1 MERIASSCSCHKL
14 NLVGII
20 GQGPVEISS
29 FTRQA
34 ASGMREGIGNGA
46 GGFRLSQHL
55 LDQAGSG
62 LRLGRDLADV
72 RVRVNCAIAA
82 HRRAQTLAAKPFAT
96 FSRKPA
102 STRQDV
108 RKAIEPVAQNLLFS
122 IDDDTGRT
130 IVKVVDAQTDEV
142 IRQMPSEEVLAISK
156 AIDKLK
162 GVLIQQKA

>member
-1 MERIASSCSCHKL
+1 MTPQRAGASDTPPEAAAVNELRSTQRPEKAG
-14 NLVGII
+14 N
-20 GQGPVEISS
+20 
-29 FTRQA
+29 QA
-34 ASGMREGIGNGA
+34 AEPDRET
-46 GGFRLSQHL
+46 L
-55 LDQAGSG
+55 LQA
-62 LRLGRDLADV
+62 V
-72 RVRVNCAIAA
+72 E
-82 HRRAQTLAAKPFAT
+82 
-96 FSRKPA
+96 
-102 STRQDV
+102 DV

>member
-1 MERIASSCSCHKL
+1 MSIQNIPSSGAAMDTQFARMASQQAVTPQRAGAGDTPPETAAVNEL
-14 NLVGII
+14 RATQRPEQAGNLVDAEPDRETLL
-20 GQGPVEISS
+20 QAVE
-29 FTRQA
+29 
-34 ASGMREGIGNGA
+34 
-46 GGFRLSQHL
+46 
-55 LDQAGSG
+55 
-62 LRLGRDLADV
+62 
-72 RVRVNCAIAA
+72 
-82 HRRAQTLAAKPFAT
+82 
-96 FSRKPA
+96 
-102 STRQDV
+102 DV

>member
-1 MERIASSCSCHKL
+1 MSIQNIPSSGTATDTQFARMAS
-14 NLVGII
+14 
-20 GQGPVEISS
+20 QQA
-29 FTRQA
+29 TRPQRAGAGDTPPEAAAVNELRSTQRPEKAGNQA
-34 ASGMREGIGNGA
+34 AEPDRET
-46 GGFRLSQHL
+46 L
-55 LDQAGSG
+55 LQA
-62 LRLGRDLADV
+62 V
-72 RVRVNCAIAA
+72 E
-82 HRRAQTLAAKPFAT
+82 
-96 FSRKPA
+96 
-102 STRQDV
+102 DV

>member
-1 MERIASSCSCHKL
+1 M
-14 NLVGII
+14 
-20 GQGPVEISS
+20 GQRREAPWELRAGRWSDQPSLTAEQ
-29 FTRQA
+29 RQHA
-34 ASGMREGIGNGA
+34 
-46 GGFRLSQHL
+46 
-55 LDQAGSG
+55 
-62 LRLGRDLADV
+62 LRQ
-72 RVRVNCAIAA
+72 RVRLRE
-82 HRRAQTLAAKPFAT
+82 HRGTGLLQAVE
-96 FSRKPA
+96 
-102 STRQDV
+102 DV

>member
-1 MERIASSCSCHKL
+1 MSIQNIPSSSAAMDTQFARMAGQQAVTPQRAGASDTPPEAAAVNELRSTQRPEKAG
-14 NLVGII
+14 N
-20 GQGPVEISS
+20 
-29 FTRQA
+29 QA
-34 ASGMREGIGNGA
+34 AEPDRET
-46 GGFRLSQHL
+46 L
-55 LDQAGSG
+55 LQA
-62 LRLGRDLADV
+62 V
-72 RVRVNCAIAA
+72 E
-82 HRRAQTLAAKPFAT
+82 
-96 FSRKPA
+96 
-102 STRQDV
+102 DV

>member
-1 MERIASSCSCHKL
+1 MSIQSIPSSSAAMDTQFARMAS
-14 NLVGII
+14 
-20 GQGPVEISS
+20 Q
-29 FTRQA
+29 QA
-34 ASGMREGIGNGA
+34 VTPQRSGASDTPPETAAVNELRSTQRPEQA
-46 GGFRLSQHL
+46 GGSAGAEPDRETL
-55 LDQAGSG
+55 LQA
-62 LRLGRDLADV
+62 V
-72 RVRVNCAIAA
+72 E
-82 HRRAQTLAAKPFAT
+82 
-96 FSRKPA
+96 
-102 STRQDV
+102 DV

>member
-1 MERIASSCSCHKL
+1 MSIQNIPSSGAAMDAQFARMAS
-14 NLVGII
+14 
-20 GQGPVEISS
+20 Q
-29 FTRQA
+29 QA
-34 ASGMREGIGNGA
+34 VTPQRAGASDTPPETAAVNELRATQRPE
-46 GGFRLSQHL
+46 
-55 LDQAGSG
+55 QAGNQAG
-62 LRLGRDLADV
+62 AEPDRE
-72 RVRVNCAIAA
+72 
-82 HRRAQTLAAKPFAT
+82 TLLQAVE
-96 FSRKPA
+96 
-102 STRQDV
+102 DV

>member
-1 MERIASSCSCHKL
+1 MSIQNIPSSGAAMDAQFARMAGQQAVTPQRAGASDTPPEAAAVNELRSTQRPEKAG
-14 NLVGII
+14 N
-20 GQGPVEISS
+20 
-29 FTRQA
+29 QA
-34 ASGMREGIGNGA
+34 AEPDRET
-46 GGFRLSQHL
+46 L
-55 LDQAGSG
+55 LQA
-62 LRLGRDLADV
+62 V
-72 RVRVNCAIAA
+72 E
-82 HRRAQTLAAKPFAT
+82 
-96 FSRKPA
+96 
-102 STRQDV
+102 DV

>member
-1 MERIASSCSCHKL
+1 MSIQNIPSSGAAMDTQFARMAGQQAVTPQRAGASDTPPEAAAVNELRSTQRPEKAG
-14 NLVGII
+14 N
-20 GQGPVEISS
+20 
-29 FTRQA
+29 QA
-34 ASGMREGIGNGA
+34 AEPDRET
-46 GGFRLSQHL
+46 L
-55 LDQAGSG
+55 LQA
-62 LRLGRDLADV
+62 V
-72 RVRVNCAIAA
+72 E
-82 HRRAQTLAAKPFAT
+82 
-96 FSRKPA
+96 
-102 STRQDV
+102 DV

>member
-1 MERIASSCSCHKL
+1 MSIQNIPSSGAAMDAQFARMAGQQAVTPQRAGASDTPPEAPAVNELRS
-14 NLVGII
+14 
-20 GQGPVEISS
+20 
-29 FTRQA
+29 TRRPEQAGNQA
-34 ASGMREGIGNGA
+34 AEPDRET
-46 GGFRLSQHL
+46 L
-55 LDQAGSG
+55 LQA
-62 LRLGRDLADV
+62 V
-72 RVRVNCAIAA
+72 E
-82 HRRAQTLAAKPFAT
+82 
-96 FSRKPA
+96 
-102 STRQDV
+102 DV

>member
-1 MERIASSCSCHKL
+1 MSIQNIPSSSAAMDAQFARMAGQQAVTPQRAGASDTPPEAAAVNELRSTQRPEKAG
-14 NLVGII
+14 N
-20 GQGPVEISS
+20 
-29 FTRQA
+29 QA
-34 ASGMREGIGNGA
+34 AEPDRET
-46 GGFRLSQHL
+46 L
-55 LDQAGSG
+55 LQA
-62 LRLGRDLADV
+62 V
-72 RVRVNCAIAA
+72 E
-82 HRRAQTLAAKPFAT
+82 
-96 FSRKPA
+96 
-102 STRQDV
+102 DV